1 MYSLVVLLVFVGWAY
16 SMYVG
21 RSPTTGGVLGLLI
34 GVVGA
39 MAAFDGGTLAMREYE
54 RAQNARET
62 TGVIIGKSSSADT
75 DRSQRWVP
83 RRRLRHFRQ
92 WVPSEGFNVHD
103 VLGRLIRTGSPTAW
117 IVDYR
122 YECARSQGCTGRDFV
137 TEELWHRLNAGQAI
151 SVRRSKRENEFSR
164 LDENPQWGRAIVDLA
179 IGGALLFAAGR
190 LLGYFKASGRR
201 RYLTVPAVVIASD
214 PVQYSGATRW
224 RIRFAY
230 FDPQGV
236 AQETVNEVLTD
247 AFKPG
252 DECLAVFPPHQP
264 DLASIRPLH
273 AA

>member
-1 MYSLVVLLVFVGWAY
+1 M
-16 SMYVG
+16 
-21 RSPTTGGVLGLLI
+21 GGVFGLLI

-39 MAAFDGGTLAMREYE
+39 MAAYDGATLAMREYE
-54 RAQNARET
+54 RANSTRGT
-62 TGVIIGKSSSADT
+62 TGVVVRKSSSADP
-75 DRSQRWVP
+75 DRSERWVP
-83 RRRLRHFRQ
+83 RRRLRHVRQ
-92 WVPSEGFNVHD
+92 WFPTEGFHVHD

-122 YECARSQGCTGRDFV
+122 YECARAQGCTGRDFV
-137 TEELWHRLNAGQAI
+137 TEDLWHRLNPGQAV
-151 SVRRSKRENEFSR
+151 SVRRSNLENEFSR
-164 LDENPQWGRAIVDLA
+164 LDENPQRGRAIVDLA

-190 LLGYFKASGRR
+190 LLGYFKASRGR

-214 PVQYSGATRW
+214 PVQYSDATRW

-252 DECLAVFPPHQP
+252 DECLAVFPSHQP